1 MNTENRININ
11 ALERIVSVC
20 SGVLLLRNSLKPLN
34 PLVMLPSI
42 YLIYRGITGKCLLYE
57 VLDVNTN
64 ETHNINIRSTFVI
77 NKPREELYRYWRNL
91 GNLPSFMEHLKSVT
105 VHDNNRST
113 WVAELPGSH
122 REITWDA
129 EIVKDE
135 PNELIGWQ
143 SLTNPFIS
151 NAGKVVFKDAPNN
164 QGTELTVVFSYRPP
178 SGIVGEGI
186 AKLLN
191 RSFAHMIRN
200 EVRRFK
206 QTIET
211 GRG

>member
-11 ALERIVSVC
+11 AVERIVSV
-20 SGVLLLRNSLKPLN
+20 GVGALLLRNSFKRFN
-34 PLVMLPSI
+34 PLVMLPSV
-42 YLIYRGITGKCLLYE
+42 YLIYRGVSGRCLLYE
-57 VLDVNTN
+57 ALEVNTN
-64 ETHNINIRSTFVI
+64 ETHNINIRSSFII
-77 NKPREELYRYWRNL
+77 NKPREELYKYWRNL
-91 GNLPSFMEHLKSVT
+91 ANLPTFMEHLKSVT

-113 WVAELPGSH
+113 WIAELPGSH

-135 PNELIGWQ
+135 PNKLIGWQ

-151 NAGKVVFKDAPNN
+151 SAGKVVFKDAPKN

-178 SGIVGEGI
+178 SGIVGEGM

-200 EVRRFK
+200 EVRRFR
-206 QTIET
+206 QMMET
-211 GRG
+211 GEG